1 MERSLKIKAA
11 KKSRSNDMAYAI
23 SATHTQREREREKE
37 RERERWTGH
46 VEANFGCAFFIIIII
61 IL

>member
-1 MERSLKIKAA
+1 MTWHMQFQQHRETERK
-11 KKSRSNDMAYAI
+11 
-23 SATHTQREREREKE
+23 
-37 RERERWTGH
+37 RWTGP

>member
-11 KKSRSNDMAYAI
+11 KNSRSNDMAYAI
-23 SATHTQREREREKE
+23 SATQ
-37 RERERWTGH
+37 RERERWTGP

>member
-11 KKSRSNDMAYAI
+11 KNSRSNDMAYAI
-23 SATHTQREREREKE
+23 LATHRDRE
-37 RERERWTGH
+37 RERERWTGP